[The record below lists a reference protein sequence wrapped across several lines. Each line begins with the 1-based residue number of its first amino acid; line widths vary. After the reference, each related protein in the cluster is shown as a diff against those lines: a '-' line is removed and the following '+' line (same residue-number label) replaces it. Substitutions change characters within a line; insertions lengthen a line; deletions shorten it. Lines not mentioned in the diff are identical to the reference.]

1 MGQYSKKGL
10 YAGYDKNNKEREA
23 LDYYA
28 TPPSEVEN
36 ILTQLRLPGQV
47 SNLLILEPSCGGG
60 HMMEGIVN
68 YFPMAE
74 KRGTDIQE
82 RENPFLESHQANFTE
97 YHYGKE
103 YDFLSDDYPYESA
116 DLVIMNPPFK
126 VATPFILH
134 GLDIAQEMLIVF
146 GRTKLVE
153 SKGRYEEIFEN
164 YPPTA
169 IYQYIDRVACGKN
182 GDFENTNGIE
192 AHAWFI
198 WDKHKMEKPYVTEF
212 HWLWS
217 AKEGI
222 KVPQE

>member
-116 DLVIMNPPFK
+116 DFVIMNPPFK

-153 SKGRYEEIFEN
+153 SKGRYEEIFEK

>member
-10 YAGYDKNNKEREA
+10 YAGYDKNHKEREA

-28 TPPSEVEN
+28 TPPEEVEN
-36 ILTQLRLPGQV
+36 ILWQLKYDR
-47 SNLLILEPSCGGG
+47 NENWNILEPCCGGG
-60 HMMEGIVN
+60 HMVEGILN
-68 YFPMAE
+68 YFNNA
-74 KRGTDIQE
+74 DIYAADIKQ
-82 RENPFLESHQANFTE
+82 RENSYLESHLANSVK
-97 YHYGKE
+97 YHYGDE
-103 YDFLSDDYPYESA
+103 YDFLSENYPNIVA
-116 DLVIMNPPFK
+116 DFVIMNPPFK

-134 GLDIAQEMLIVF
+134 GLDIAKEALIVF

-153 SKGRYEEIFEN
+153 TKGRYEEIFSK

-198 WDKHKMEKPYVTEF
+198 WDKRKMEKEYVTEF

-217 AKEGI
+217 AKDRKI
-222 KVPQE
+222 KC